1 MLLDHCM
8 WTFISTIRIPICSD
22 FMLVQRRLG
31 EVDDFLKNDNLVRSL
46 NHFEGI
52 YFLPESAT
60 ALLEAA
66 AVDYPG

>member
-1 MLLDHCM
+1 
-8 WTFISTIRIPICSD
+8 
-22 FMLVQRRLG
+22 MLVQRRLG
-31 EVDDFLKNDNLVRSL
+31 ELDDFLKNDNLVRSL